1 MGLTNGKYV
10 TISQMLLRRSG
21 THWRPTFVLILAFV
35 WVIRGVSALAPSVL
49 SPISLSYS
57 TYCPRFHLKMWII
70 CSFSTIEKYFHIGV
84 NYRQSTCGDVTEWLQ
99 RKFCL

>member
-49 SPISLSYS
+49 SPISLSYPPPP
-57 TYCPRFHLKMWII
+57 TEGNLLFH
-70 CSFSTIEKYFHIGV
+70 V
-84 NYRQSTCGDVTEWLQ
+84 D
-99 RKFCL
+99 